1 MEGRVRAGR
10 WIAGGLF
17 VVLVA
22 AVVSGAFAQAVTY
35 AGVTFPNG
43 DLAFADRVVAYVA
56 ASCVREAF
64 ADPAAALG
72 PPDAGPGCVGCVG
85 CHTNAVS
92 LGFRLSEIDDRGYLI
107 LEYTDNVLVDTAGDD
122 LFVYITNDRPARV
135 EISADGLRWI
145 FLGETVGYP
154 GRIDI
159 GPYVSV
165 GEEFRFVR
173 LSDVPAD
180 EDRSN
185 CPGPS
190 IDAVGAMGPARQI
203 VVGEAFGSL
212 ELQPIGDLAI
222 AFAEPA
228 NSVLI
233 ILDSSSSMADAI
245 DDATKI
251 EVAKNVL
258 VDLIDNLPGNMLVGM
273 RVFGGCGISRPISPV
288 SPLDR
293 EALKADV
300 RRIQPG
306 GATPIAYTLEQAKAD
321 FAEIP
326 DAKMILLVSDGMETC
341 GGDPVA
347 AARELVR
354 AGYDLRIHVVGFDI
368 EGNVQARDQ
377 MIAIAEAT
385 GGVYYDARSSEE
397 LRRALTLTAPF
408 TYTVYDEAGTA
419 MFAGRLGEAGPQL
432 TAGIYRVV
440 IDTTPPL
447 VVTGVVV
454 EDRET
459 TRILIERVD
468 GSFKAQVGP

>member
-1 MEGRVRAGR
+1 MEGRTRAGWWTVGVLSVA
-10 WIAGGLF
+10 WIAA
-17 VVLVA
+17 VA
-22 AVVSGAFAQAVTY
+22 SGVFAQAVTY

-43 DLAFADRVVAYVA
+43 DLAFADRVVAYVS
-56 ASCVREAF
+56 ASCVREAY
-64 ADPAAALG
+64 ADPEAALG

-85 CHTNAVS
+85 CHPNAVS
-92 LGFRLSEIDDRGYLI
+92 LGFRLSDIDDRGYLI
-107 LEYTDNVLVDTAGDD
+107 LEYVDNVLIDTAGDD
-122 LFVYITNDRPARV
+122 LFVYITNERPARV
-135 EISADGLRWI
+135 EISVDGLRWI
-145 FLGETVGYP
+145 FVGQATGYP
-154 GRIDI
+154 AQIDI
-159 GPYVSV
+159 GPYVAT

-180 EDRSN
+180 EGHST

-190 IDAVGAMGPARQI
+190 IDAVGAMGPSRQT

-228 NSVLI
+228 NNVLI

-245 DDATKI
+245 DGATKI
-251 EVAKNVL
+251 EVAKNVI
-258 VDLIDNLPGNMLVGM
+258 VDLIDNLPTNMLVGM
-273 RVFGGCGISRPISPV
+273 RVFGGCGISRLISPV
-288 SPLDR
+288 TSLER
-293 EALKADV
+293 EVLKGEV

-306 GATPIAYTLEQAKAD
+306 GATPIAYTLEQAKTD
-321 FAEIP
+321 FAQIP

-347 AARELVR
+347 AARDLIR

-368 EGNVQARDQ
+368 EANSQARDQ
-377 MIAIAEAT
+377 LIAIAEST

-408 TYTVYDEAGTA
+408 TYTVYDEEGAA
-419 MFAGRLGEAGPQL
+419 VFSGRLGEAGPQL
-432 TAGIYRVV
+432 SAGVYRVV

-459 TRILIERVD
+459 TRILVERID
-468 GSFKAQVGP
+468 GSFKAEVGS